1 MERGFLNWTNAA
13 IIVKEET
20 TIMRPSKYTISAGF
34 LLALAGGSPAVA
46 QTPNFPWVAI
56 ESTSVNV
63 GIGGQSG
70 DGMLNLPNLGTNCS
84 YPFKVSGF
92 GAGIQIGISK
102 ASASGGV
109 ANMTRV
115 SDLSGD
121 YSAAQGEATILAGG
135 GGGSMR
141 NTRNNVTIEL
151 KSNTEGLNLG
161 FGGQGMSIRLAEPV
175 SNAPKAYVLEFGF
188 NKDWVGAEGRAVLDQ
203 VARAWKCRYANIWLF
218 GHTDTTGKE
227 DTNLD
232 LSEKRASAARDYL
245 IGTGIVPTRVN
256 TLAKGEDSPLVAT
269 ANNVRLRSNR
279 AVVVVIQE

>member
-1 MERGFLNWTNAA
+1 MRLQKSSVSAA
-13 IIVKEET
+13 
-20 TIMRPSKYTISAGF
+20 F
-34 LLALAGGSPAVA
+34 LLAAAAGTPALG
-46 QTPNFPWVAI
+46 QTPNLPWVQI

-70 DGMLNLPNLGTNCS
+70 DGILNLPNLGTNCS

-92 GAGIQIGISK
+92 GAGIQVGISK
-102 ASASGGV
+102 ASASGAV

-121 YSAAQGEATILAGG
+121 YSSAQGEVTPLVGAGAM
-135 GGGSMR
+135 SMK
-141 NTRNNVTIEL
+141 NKRNNVTLDL
-151 KSNTEGLNLG
+151 KSSTQGLNLG
-161 FGGQGMSIRLAEPV
+161 FGGQGMSIQLAEPP

-203 VARAWKCRYANIWLF
+203 VAKAWKCRYANIWLF

-227 DTNLD
+227 DTNLG
-232 LSEKRASAARDYL
+232 LSEKRAAAAREYL
-245 IGTGIVPTRVN
+245 IGTGIVPTRVG
-256 TLAKGEDSPLVAT
+256 TVAKGENSPLVAT
-269 ANNVRLRSNR
+269 ANGVRLRSNR